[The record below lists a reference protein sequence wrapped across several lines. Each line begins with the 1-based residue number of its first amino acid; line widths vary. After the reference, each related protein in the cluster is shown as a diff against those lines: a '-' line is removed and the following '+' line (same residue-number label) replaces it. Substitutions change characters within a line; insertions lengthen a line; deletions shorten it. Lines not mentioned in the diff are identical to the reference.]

1 MGKPAQFT
9 RPLPTCQPHTSP
21 TSREAEASQEPAS
34 APAAM
39 PKPSH
44 ASASAPTATPK
55 PSYASVL
62 KIQTEDTNPMPQAQ
76 RYLQDEEHTANAI
89 QGTKED
95 ELLGYSNDERAFLNQ
110 VVPNV
115 RIRPD
120 RMIELPLPFKEAKPT
135 FPSNRT
141 IALKRTESALKSLR
155 KKPEF
160 FQKTLDKFALNVDRE
175 IPRFEPVPKEHRFN
189 KDSCLLHPTVLG
201 QPKGQ
206 SQNSI

>member
-1 MGKPAQFT
+1 MGKPAQTT
-9 RPLPTCQPHTSP
+9 RPLPTCQTH
-21 TSREAEASQEPAS
+21 ASTS
-34 APAAM
+34 APTAM

-44 ASASAPTATPK
+44 AYASAPTAMPK

-62 KIQTEDTNPMPQAQ
+62 KTQAEVTTNSPPEAQ
-76 RYLQDEEHTANAI
+76 HYLQDEEQTAIAI

-95 ELLGYSNDERAFLNQ
+95 ELDGYKNDERAFLNQ

-115 RIRPD
+115 RVRPD
-120 RMIELPLPFKEAKPT
+120 RMIELPLPFREAKPT

-155 KKPEF
+155 KSPEF

-189 KDSCLLHPTVLG
+189 KDGHAYYIP
-201 QPKGQ
+201 QF
-206 SQNSI
+206 